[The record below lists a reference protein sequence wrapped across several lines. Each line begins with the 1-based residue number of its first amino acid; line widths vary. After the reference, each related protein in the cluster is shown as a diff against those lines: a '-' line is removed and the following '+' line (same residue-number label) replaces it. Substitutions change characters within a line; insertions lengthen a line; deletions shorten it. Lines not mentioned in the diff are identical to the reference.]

1 MKIRA
6 IKPFTHSDRSFA
18 VGDEVDASL
27 AAGKWLIGQGVAV
40 EVVAETKEAKER
52 RPHPLRTLP

>member
-6 IKPFTHSDRSFA
+6 IKPFTHTDRSFA

-40 EVVAETKEAKER
+40 EVKEDKP
-52 RPHPLRTLP
+52 RPAQ

>member
-6 IKPFTHSDRSFA
+6 IKPFAH
-18 VGDEVDASL
+18 ASL
-27 AAGKWLIGQGVAV
+27 AAGKWLIEQGVAV

-52 RPHPLRTLP
+52 PKPA

>member
-6 IKPFTHSDRSFA
+6 IKPFTHGDRSFA

-27 AAGKWLIGQGVAV
+27 AAGKWLIEQGVAV
-40 EVVAETKEAKER
+40 EVTAEAKEPKER
-52 RPHPLRTLP
+52 QKQA

>member
-18 VGDEVDASL
+18 VGDVVDASN
-27 AAGKWLIGQGVAV
+27 AAGKWLIAQGVAV
-40 EVVAETKEAKER
+40 EVEAKEDKA
-52 RPHPLRTLP
+52 RPAQ

>member
-18 VGDEVDASL
+18 VGDVVDASN
-27 AAGKWLIGQGVAV
+27 AAGKWLIEQGVAV
-40 EVVAETKEAKER
+40 EVVNDAKER
-52 RPHPLRTLP
+52 PKQA

>member
-18 VGDEVDASL
+18 VGDVVDASN
-27 AAGKWLIGQGVAV
+27 AAGKWLIAQGVAV
-40 EVVAETKEAKER
+40 EVGEAKEDKAKA
-52 RPHPLRTLP
+52 

>member
-6 IKPFTHSDRSFA
+6 IKPFAHGDRSFA

-27 AAGKWLIGQGVAV
+27 AAGKWLIEQGVAV
-40 EVVAETKEAKER
+40 EIVHEAKEGK
-52 RPHPLRTLP
+52 PKQV